1 MSVNRALPVIFRVV
15 TNQVLIVYAPDTDG
29 SHLTLGGTLTVVSW
43 QFLEF
48 DSSRTELSYY
58 IYI

>member
-1 MSVNRALPVIFRVV
+1 MPVIFRVV

-48 DSSRTELSYY
+48 DRSRPELSYY